1 MKKAYNDV
9 NALLK
14 DLRADIEDTLMS
26 EVLDEVK
33 EIELRHV
40 EEDVLSTYSPK
51 IYKRRGAGGIDDAN
65 NITGKVED
73 MQLIVDN
80 ITPFNDGYNTY
91 NHGIELSDLIN
102 AGEKRSGYYYDFDGD
117 FTQPRPFIDNTIDE
131 IEQTD
136 SVEKALAKGLRK
148 RKYDVK

>member
-9 NALLK
+9 DALLK
-14 DLRADIEDTLMS
+14 DLKSDIEDTLMD
-26 EVLDEVK
+26 EVLAKVRD
-33 EIELRHV
+33 IELKHI
-40 EEDVLSTYSPK
+40 EDDVLSVYSPQ
-51 IYKRRGAGGIDDAN
+51 IYKRRAFGGIDDSDN
-65 NITGKVED
+65 VVGTVKD

-80 ITPFNDGYNTY
+80 ITPFNEEYGTY
-91 NHGIELSDLIN
+91 NHGIELADLIN

-136 SVEKALAKGLRK
+136 NVEKALAKGLKK